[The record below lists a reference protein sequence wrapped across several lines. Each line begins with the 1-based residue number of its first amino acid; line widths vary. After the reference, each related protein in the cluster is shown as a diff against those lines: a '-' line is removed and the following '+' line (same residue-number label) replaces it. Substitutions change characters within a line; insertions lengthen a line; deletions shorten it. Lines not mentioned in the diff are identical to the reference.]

1 MKPALE
7 PALETHLL
15 RAALHSVFTLGTEKD
30 TTGIQAL
37 HKVIPEV
44 LDAMLGNLLAESPDT
59 DRLHFILEHVNLWV
73 VSRVSQE
80 RARAIR
86 SSTALLR
93 YTVTLPEFD
102 ISAEFPW
109 MGHHVAQLALFVSE
123 PDKDI
128 SRQARE
134 GTYRLY
140 QLLLQ
145 QSGLTIHEAEDL
157 WCYDWHQDSRLL
169 AYKNTA

>member
-1 MKPALE
+1 
-7 PALETHLL
+7 
-15 RAALHSVFTLGTEKD
+15 
-30 TTGIQAL
+30 
-37 HKVIPEV
+37 
-44 LDAMLGNLLAESPDT
+44 MLGNLLAESPDT
-59 DRLHFILEHVNLWV
+59 DRLHFILEDINLWV

-102 ISAEFPW
+102 ISAEFPR
-109 MGHHVAQLALFVSE
+109 MGHHVAQLALFVSD

-140 QLLLQ
+140 QLLLRQ
-145 QSGLTIHEAEDL
+145 RGLTIHDAEDL

-169 AYKNTA
+169 GYKNTARVGEVFGKFFSIGQKRSFLQTAVLAIHDPVLRPSN